1 MKSLLNALQEGR
13 LVELPETDKAKAL
26 EYLAHLIEAVPDL
39 GVRPE
44 LAEMMIAREKAQN
57 TGIGLGVACPHVR
70 TDGEGELL
78 CSLGW
83 SPQGIEYGSSDGKKV
98 HLVAMYYIPVSQ
110 KGAYLKEVSS
120 LVASVRREGW
130 IQEIANAADIASVRE
145 RLLDWVSN
153 SIDQSAPDT
162 KARMIRLEAKQAEA
176 FAASSASP
184 AVAEGRP
191 LSVATVLILIVAD
204 KAFALSEKNDL
215 VAALESDRSLKEM
228 VLQKQ
233 PFSKAGYSLTFRSVT
248 HYGERSLYEYLAVK
262 PV

>member
-44 LAEMMIAREKAQN
+44 LAEMMLAREKAQN

-70 TDGEGELL
+70 AEGEGELL

-83 SPQGIEYGSSDGKKV
+83 SPQGIDYGSSDGKKV

-110 KGAYLKEVSS
+110 KGNYLKEVSS
-120 LVASVRREGW
+120 LVAAVRREGW

-176 FAASSASP
+176 LASASP
-184 AVAEGRP
+184 VVAEGRP
-191 LSVATVLILIVAD
+191 LSIVTALILVMAD
-204 KAFALSEKNDL
+204 KAIALSEKNDL
-215 VAALESDRSLKEM
+215 VAALENDRALKDLT
-228 VLQKQ
+228 LQKQ

-248 HYGERSLYEYLAVK
+248 HYGERSLYEYLAIK
-262 PV
+262 PT